1 MSAKELNAMRWN
13 CIRQHARLLVSL
25 ASIGVLI
32 ASPALGQDVDVK
44 GEKELT
50 TVGQKIDKTGAGAD
64 SGRVTSR
71 IVDQW
76 KGTKFKFDNTSAPR
90 ELTAQDVQD
99 LRGKRLGFGEIS
111 ILLALAAKQSS
122 TNPKTVD
129 QILTM
134 RESKE
139 GWGKVAR
146 DLGYKNLGSVISGVK
161 ATDKGVTRVASDRS
175 PQVDKVSSTDKLEKM
190 GKPDKPERIERVER
204 PEKPERP
211 GR

>member
-1 MSAKELNAMRWN
+1 MTHG
-13 CIRQHARLLVSL
+13 IARYAPLFLSLVL
-25 ASIGVLI
+25 PGMLI
-32 ASPALGQDVDVK
+32 AGPAAGQDVDTK

-64 SGRVTSR
+64 SGRVTTR

-76 KGTKFKFDNTSAPR
+76 KGTQFQFDAGSPPR
-90 ELTAQDVQD
+90 ALTAQDVQD
-99 LRGKRLGFGEIS
+99 LRAKRLGFGEIS

-129 QILTM
+129 QILAM
-134 RESKE
+134 RERGE
-139 GWGKVAR
+139 GWGKLAR
-146 DLGYKNLGSVISGVK
+146 DLGYKNLGSVLSSVK
-161 ATDKGVTRVASDRS
+161 ATDKGVTRVASERG
-175 PQVDKVSSTDKLEKM
+175 PQVDKVSGTDKPDKPEKM
-190 GKPDKPERIERVER
+190 SKPDKPERIERVER

>member
-1 MSAKELNAMRWN
+1 MRWN
-13 CIRQHARLLVSL
+13 RLRQHAVLLVSL
-25 ASIGVLI
+25 ASMGVLI
-32 ASPALGQDVDVK
+32 AGPAVGQDVDAK

-64 SGRVTSR
+64 AGRVTTR

-76 KGTKFKFDNTSAPR
+76 KGTQFKFDSMSAPR
-90 ELTAQDVQD
+90 ALTAQDVQD
-99 LRGKRLGFGEIS
+99 LRAKRLGFGEIS

-129 QILTM
+129 QILAK
-134 RESKE
+134 RERGE
-139 GWGKVAR
+139 GWGKLAR
-146 DLGYKNLGSVISGVK
+146 DLGYKNLGSVISSVK
-161 ATDKGVTRVASDRS
+161 TTDKGVTRVASDRG
-175 PQVDKVSSTDKLEKM
+175 PQVDKVSSTDKPDKPEKM
-190 GKPDKPERIERVER
+190 SKPDKPERIERVER

>member
-1 MSAKELNAMRWN
+1 MKTRR
-13 CIRQHARLLVSL
+13 ITR
-25 ASIGVLI
+25 
-32 ASPALGQDVDVK
+32 PALVFLVLVLTGMLLSGPSAAQDVDTK

-50 TVGQKIDKTGAGAD
+50 TVAQKIDKTGAGAD
-64 SGRVTSR
+64 AGRVTTR

-76 KGTKFKFDNTSAPR
+76 KGTKYKFDNANGPR

-99 LRGKRLGFGEIS
+99 LRAKRLGFGEIS
-111 ILLALAAKQSS
+111 ILLAVAAKQSS

-129 QILTM
+129 QILAM

-146 DLGYKNLGSVISGVK
+146 DLGYKNLGSVISSVK
-161 ATDKGVTRVASDRS
+161 TTDKGVTRVASDRG
-175 PQVDKVSSTDKLEKM
+175 PQVDKVSSTDKLDKPEKM
-190 GKPDKPERIERVER
+190 SKPEKPERIERVER

>member
-1 MSAKELNAMRWN
+1 MRWN

-25 ASIGVLI
+25 ASMGVLI

-111 ILLALAAKQSS
+111 ILLALTAKQSS

-146 DLGYKNLGSVISGVK
+146 DLGYKNLGSVISSVK
-161 ATDKGVTRVASDRS
+161 ATDKGVTRVTSDRG
-175 PQVDKVSSTDKLEKM
+175 PQVDKVSSTDKLDKPEKM
-190 GKPDKPERIERVER
+190 SKPEKPERIERVER